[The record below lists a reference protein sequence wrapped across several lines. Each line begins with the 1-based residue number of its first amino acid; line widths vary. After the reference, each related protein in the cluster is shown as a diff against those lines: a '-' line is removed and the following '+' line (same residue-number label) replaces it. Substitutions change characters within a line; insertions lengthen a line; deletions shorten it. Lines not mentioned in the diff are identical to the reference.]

1 MIKPHKDTYICVC
14 TRVCVRDMYVCV
26 CVKYA
31 RVYGMYVCVCDIYV
45 CV

>member
-1 MIKPHKDTYICVC
+1 MIKPHEDTYICVC